1 MLPVTQVQNCP
12 LMLRHGRRR
21 ETERAWRAMYLTPFH
36 VWEQSILDDT
46 LQDICTEA
54 NNFMS
59 RRSGRYERRK
69 AKREA
74 NRLQRSL
81 DVGGLSEVF
90 TYHDLYSAGQA
101 VLQCCTL
108 EEQYATL

>member
-1 MLPVTQVQNCP
+1 
-12 LMLRHGRRR
+12 
-21 ETERAWRAMYLTPFH
+21 
-36 VWEQSILDDT
+36 
-46 LQDICTEA
+46 
-54 NNFMS
+54 MS

-90 TYHDLYSAGQA
+90 TYITIYTAPASSAAMLYAGRTVRNALSCTCSQA
-101 VLQCCTL
+101 LQDAGGLFGTQMGAC
-108 EEQYATL
+108 A

>member
-1 MLPVTQVQNCP
+1 
-12 LMLRHGRRR
+12 
-21 ETERAWRAMYLTPFH
+21 
-36 VWEQSILDDT
+36 
-46 LQDICTEA
+46 
-54 NNFMS
+54 MS

-90 TYHDLYSAGQA
+90 TYHDLYSAGKQSAMLYAGRTVRNALSCTCSQA
-101 VLQCCTL
+101 LQDAGSLFWNTDGSL
-108 EEQYATL
+108 RHMFTS